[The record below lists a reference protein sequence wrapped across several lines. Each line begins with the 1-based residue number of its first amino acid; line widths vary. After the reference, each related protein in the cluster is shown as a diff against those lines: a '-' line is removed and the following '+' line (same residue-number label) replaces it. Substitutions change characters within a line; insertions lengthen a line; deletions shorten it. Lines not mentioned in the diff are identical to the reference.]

1 MPGLRPTLLSYGVQD
16 HGSQY
21 YSFMVLEQLGP
32 SLADLL
38 KACGGTFTIATTLKL
53 AIQLVSTAMLAIVAF
68 G

>member
-1 MPGLRPTLLSYGVQD
+1 
-16 HGSQY
+16 
-21 YSFMVLEQLGP
+21 MVLEQLGP